1 MGKIY
6 WCIIAGLLL
15 VSLIIGLAADI
26 ELFRML
32 T

>member
-6 WCIIAGLLL
+6 WYIVAGLLL
-15 VSLIIGLAADI
+15 VSLIIGLASDI